1 MALLYQKEGKV
12 VIITI
17 NRPEAYNAVDAET
30 ADEFSKACAD
40 FRDDPDLWVAIITGA
55 GDKAFCAGADLK
67 KLVYPYL
74 IEKTWK
80 LPPSITRGMDI
91 WKPLIAAINGICLGG
106 GLEIA
111 LACDLRVASEKAS
124 FGNPEVR
131 WGVIPTWGA
140 TQRVPRMIPWAKA
153 AEILLLAQTLDAQ
166 EALRYGLINKV
177 VPPQEVMPTAKAW
190 AEAICQLSPLAVRA
204 SKEAMYRGVNM
215 SLDDGLRLE
224 MALSELVGNTE
235 DAREG
240 IAAFGERR
248 KPDYKCK

>member
-12 VIITI
+12 ALMTI
-17 NRPEAYNAVDAET
+17 NRPEAFNAVDIET
-30 ADEFSKACAD
+30 AEEFSKACAD
-40 FRDDPDLWVAIITGA
+40 FRDDPNVWVGIITGA

-74 IEKTWK
+74 VEKSWK
-80 LPPSITRGMDI
+80 LPPFITRGMNV

-106 GLEIA
+106 GMEIA

-131 WGVIPTWGA
+131 WGVIPAWGA
-140 TQRVPRMIPWAKA
+140 TQRLPRMIPWAKA
-153 AEILLLAQTLDAQ
+153 AEIAMLAQTLDAQ

-177 VPPQEVMPTAKAW
+177 VAPDQVMPTAKAW
-190 AEAICQLSPLAVRA
+190 ADQLCQLSPLAVQA
-204 SKEAMYRGVNM
+204 VKEAMVRGTNM

-224 MALSELVGNTE
+224 MALAESVGNTE

-240 IAAFGERR
+240 LSAFGERR
-248 KPDYKCK
+248 KPSYKGK